1 MRLTLASCVVLLTAC
16 SPSAPQPAAAERGA
30 LTVPPGFHVEVFAE
44 TGSTPRLLAFS
55 PGGVLLTTAMADGK
69 VLALPDTKR
78 NGRAERVV
86 PVLSELNAPHGIAF
100 HEGKLYIA
108 ETNRV
113 VRYDWDEANLRA
125 SNPKPL
131 ADLPGGGG
139 HFTRTLVFHQGK
151 MYVSIGSTCNV
162 CREQDERRAAVMEFN
177 PDGSG
182 GRVFARGLR
191 NAVGLAVSPQTN
203 TVWVSDNG
211 RDWLGDN
218 LPPEEINDLGASG
231 GDFGWPFCYGDRTPD
246 TEFSREAT
254 TRCPSTIP
262 AKFQMQA
269 HSAPLGI
276 AFYTGTQFPPEYRG
290 DLFVAFHGS
299 WNRSVPTGYKVVR
312 IEVNERGEATG
323 ISDFLTGFIAPG
335 ETRKGRWRGRPVG
348 LAVGPEGAL
357 YVSDDSREG
366 RGKIYRVTWE
376 GK

>member
-1 MRLTLASCVVLLTAC
+1 MLSCLLLLTAC
-16 SPSAPQPAAAERGA
+16 SRSPQPATAADPGP
-30 LTVPPGFHVEVFAE
+30 TVPPGFRLQVFAE
-44 TGSTPRLLAFS
+44 TGSTPRMLAFS
-55 PGGVLLTTAMADGK
+55 PGGVLLATATADGK
-69 VLALPDTKR
+69 VFALPDAKR
-78 NGRAERVV
+78 TGRAERIVT
-86 PVLSELNAPHGIAF
+86 VLSDQNAPHGIAF
-100 HEGKLYIA
+100 YEGKLYIA
-108 ETNRV
+108 GTGRV

-125 SNPKPL
+125 TNPKAL
-131 ADLPGGGG
+131 VGLPPGGG
-139 HFTRTLVFHQGK
+139 HFTRTLVFHNGK

-162 CREQDERRAAVMEFN
+162 CREEDPRRAAVMEFN

-203 TVWVSDNG
+203 TVWASDNG

-231 GDFGWPFCYGDRTPD
+231 GDFGWPFCYGNRTAD

-254 TRCPSTIP
+254 TRCPSTVP

-335 ETRKGRWRGRPVG
+335 ETRKGRWLGRPVG
-348 LAVGPEGAL
+348 IAVGPDGAL
-357 YVSDDSREG
+357 FVSDDSREG